1 MTRIGATGYLPGII
15 KHQTLR
21 LSIQYQKQ
29 DPLNKTHPAFINL
42 MSLPRGLYNIYGE
55 VLTKLSADYVFPI
68 VYPDLELGGLLY
80 LKRIRGAVWT
90 DYMVG
95 THVIIREPTPHYED
109 RNYRTVG
116 IDLVADLHLLRIQFP
131 LSMGGR
137 LIYEPETGNVGVEAI
152 FSMDIN

>member
-1 MTRIGATGYLPGII
+1 M
-15 KHQTLR
+15 
-21 LSIQYQKQ
+21 
-29 DPLNKTHPAFINL
+29 
-42 MSLPRGLYNIYGE
+42 
-55 VLTKLSADYVFPI
+55 FPI
-68 VYPDLELGGLLY
+68 LYPDLELGGLLY
-80 LKRIRGAVWT
+80 LKRIRGALWT

-95 THVIIREPTPHYED
+95 TNVIIREPEAHYED